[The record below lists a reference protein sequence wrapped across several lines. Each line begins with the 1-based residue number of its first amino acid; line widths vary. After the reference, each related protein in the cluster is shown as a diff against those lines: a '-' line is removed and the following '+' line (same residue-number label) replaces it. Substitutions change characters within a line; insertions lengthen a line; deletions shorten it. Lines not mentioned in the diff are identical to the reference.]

1 MKCPNCGTEMFS
13 NVGCA
18 KCANIARSADP
29 TQTVA
34 PEYRPRSHRP
44 YSEGRDGALTPEF
57 VPDARVANRYV
68 IHSLVG
74 HGGMGS
80 VYRAHD
86 LELDRTVALK
96 TIRDEMASDEAA
108 IARFKKEIVLSAQV
122 THKNVCRVFDL
133 GQHEDTRF
141 LTMEFIEGETLGQRI
156 RAGAAFTF
164 EQIAEMMWQ
173 TAQALQAAHEAGVV
187 HRDLKPDNI
196 MLDTAGKIAVMD
208 FGIARR
214 VGEIATMG
222 FSGTPRY
229 SAPEQIRGDAQDRR
243 SDLYSFGLI
252 FYEVLTGTHPFPEAS
267 SLQAFRDRAALP
279 VARLV
284 DRRAD
289 IPAALNEIVLRC
301 LAADPEQRYAN
312 AGELANALD
321 SWLNP
326 EAAKPLYARPAFAS
340 AMAAALVLSIGGT
353 IWFGRTPPP
362 APKPVSLLIADFE
375 NLTGEPVFTGTME
388 PALQVALEGASFITT
403 YDRGAA
409 RRVAARLRSA
419 STVLDQEAAILVAVR
434 EGIGAVAH
442 GAIRSNGGRYTLTI
456 RTMDPASGKN
466 LLKDQSL
473 SVGRDQVLAAV
484 GRLSIPIRTVLGDT
498 TPENEQI
505 TAAETFTA
513 SSMEAAHAYAKAQDL
528 QLAGRY
534 DEAAKAYEEAIRLDA
549 FAQAQDGMH
558 VPAAPQA
565 YRACSEKDWPN
576 AAQYSF
582 PCLGGA
588 KKGHHHPLV
597 GFDGEQPSHQDDVH
611 KNHRQQRDDQ
621 PGLRGSGD
629 TDDARHRRGEHG

>member
-1 MKCPNCGTEMFS
+1 MKCPNCGTEMLS
-13 NVGCA
+13 NAGCA

-196 MLDTAGKIAVMD
+196 MLDAAGKIAVMD

-326 EAAKPLYARPAFAS
+326 EAAKPLCPPRFCERDGRRARPLHRRHD
-340 AMAAALVLSIGGT
+340 LV
-353 IWFGRTPPP
+353 RTHSPSGSQ
-362 APKPVSLLIADFE
+362 A
-375 NLTGEPVFTGTME
+375 GEPVDRRFRESDRRAG
-388 PALQVALEGASFITT
+388 LHGNHGA
-403 YDRGAA
+403 
-409 RRVAARLRSA
+409 RVASR
-419 STVLDQEAAILVAVR
+419 
-434 EGIGAVAH
+434 
-442 GAIRSNGGRYTLTI
+442 
-456 RTMDPASGKN
+456 
-466 LLKDQSL
+466 
-473 SVGRDQVLAAV
+473 
-484 GRLSIPIRTVLGDT
+484 
-498 TPENEQI
+498 
-505 TAAETFTA
+505 
-513 SSMEAAHAYAKAQDL
+513 
-528 QLAGRY
+528 AGR
-534 DEAAKAYEEAIRLDA
+534 
-549 FAQAQDGMH
+549 
-558 VPAAPQA
+558 
-565 YRACSEKDWPN
+565 
-576 AAQYSF
+576 
-582 PCLGGA
+582 CLV
-588 KKGHHHPLV
+588 HHHL
-597 GFDGEQPSHQDDVH
+597 
-611 KNHRQQRDDQ
+611 
-621 PGLRGSGD
+621 
-629 TDDARHRRGEHG
+629 